1 MTLPLDG
8 ITVLELSHI
17 IAGPYCGSILADYG
31 AQCIKIEAPGSG
43 DRGRATSPLLSE
55 SPPRSGFFYTL
66 GRNRKGIALD
76 LKADAGRD
84 VFRGLVQRA
93 DVVLE
98 NFRPGTMD
106 KLGLGYEALCEL
118 NPRIIYAAIS
128 GFGQMPGLEGPYSGW
143 PANNAI
149 AQAMGGLSALSG
161 GAGEPVFVGAS
172 IADTIPAIWAALG
185 IVLAIQHRQKTGVG
199 QFIDVSMYDT
209 MAAVCW
215 QSVAAYSV
223 RGRLPA
229 PGSEGWLG
237 TFTTILK
244 CGQGHIAVSL
254 WGDQPQRWTALYQ
267 LMGHPEY
274 FDDPRYNPRT
284 PGADSVKP
292 HLRAALETW
301 LADKTAWEAT
311 RALVELGFSVG
322 PVQNAQ
328 EVHDCPQLAARRAF
342 IEIDLD
348 GRKIKSPGSPVRMSQ
363 TPAPVHTRAPH
374 LGEHTDEVL
383 KRLLGYSDEQ
393 LHALRAKGVC
403 A

>member
-1 MTLPLDG
+1 MAPLHG
-8 ITVLELSHI
+8 VRVLELAQI
-17 IAGPYCGSILADYG
+17 MAGPTCGLMLADLG
-31 AQCIKIEAPGSG
+31 ADVVKVEKLPGGDDSRGYREPRVNGVSAPF
-43 DRGRATSPLLSE
+43 LMLN
-55 SPPRSGFFYTL
+55 
-66 GRNRKGIALD
+66 RNKRGIALD
-76 LKADAGRD
+76 LKSPRGREVFLRLVAD
-84 VFRGLVQRA
+84 A
-93 DVVLE
+93 DVVIE
-98 NFRPGTMD
+98 NYRRDTMD
-106 KLGLGYEALCEL
+106 KLGLGYEALREL

-254 WGDQPQRWTALYQ
+254 WGDQPQRWKALYQ

-403 A
+403 G